1 MITPWEAIVALA
13 KDVDVDCSRGGRP
26 DETKIARLARAILD
40 FQQHL
45 AGPKVMVTTRPI
57 RHAELNVAAE

>member
-1 MITPWEAIVALA
+1 MTPWEAIVALA
-13 KDVDVDCSRGGRP
+13 KDIDLDCSKGVPP
-26 DETKIARLARAILD
+26 DETKIDRLARAVLD